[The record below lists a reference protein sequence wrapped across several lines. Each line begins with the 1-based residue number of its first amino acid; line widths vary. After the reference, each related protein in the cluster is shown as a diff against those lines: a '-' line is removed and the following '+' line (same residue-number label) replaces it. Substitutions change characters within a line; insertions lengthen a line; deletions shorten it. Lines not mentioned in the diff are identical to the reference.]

1 MSRKIDL
8 IYTWSPRIGSSW
20 WLCLKVVCWPN
31 GFFLG
36 GKWWS
41 HGFGATLFPNMTNQ
55 HGTFFWFSWKTSK
68 ETNMEHLND
77 TQKKNCLWNPTMK
90 PFWFLRNPEWCV
102 ILSTLSKI
110 SSSSC
115 TVAASSPGGPR
126 AGSPQLHLHVGL
138 SENSVP
144 LHPMVN
150 DHYPY

>member
-1 MSRKIDL
+1 MITKNRIILVAVSESGLLTKWLLFGGENDDPMDL
-8 IYTWSPRIGSSW
+8 GLHYFQTWR
-20 WLCLKVVCWPN
+20 
-31 GFFLG
+31 
-36 GKWWS
+36 
-41 HGFGATLFPNMTNQ
+41 
-55 HGTFFWFSWKTSK
+55 
-68 ETNMEHLND
+68 TNMGHFSDFHEKHQRRPTWN
-77 TQKKNCLWNPTMK
+77 TWTIHKKNCLWNPTMK

>member
-36 GKWWS
+36 GKMMIPWIWGYTIS
-41 HGFGATLFPNMTNQ
+41 KHDEPTWDIFLIFMKNIKGDQ
-55 HGTFFWFSWKTSK
+55 HGTLERYT
-68 ETNMEHLND
+68 
-77 TQKKNCLWNPTMK
+77 KKNCLWNPTMK